1 MAQSQSVSARDF
13 VRLSLELHLFVLR
26 IMKEHSFFLE
36 IGFMPRDRDLARQ
49 AARFKEQFNLLLRE
63 AVFLANRNVS
73 NTVLSSGEVVTDK
86 TLQAEQRTIQ
96 LSGIGLDTELTVQE
110 QRLQPGLANP
120 GLEAA
125 VANLNQQTIGLT
137 QALIQFKTIILNRVL
152 DCTLFTVNFPLLIEH
167 IRREAIFYVEHLQRL
182 QRREQINLISELI
195 AEKAFWDR
203 IMKEHA
209 QFIAHLLDPT
219 EEALIDIA
227 DNFANRFNSLQ
238 NRVQRV
244 QQSIFGRLF
253 LGSLIR
259 DEREATR
266 EIRDFKAEATE
277 GLLACQI
284 RSIIIPLLGDH
295 VLREA
300 NHFLRILSS
309 PSSLL

>member
-1 MAQSQSVSARDF
+1 MAQSISARDF
-13 VRLSLELHLFVLR
+13 VRLSLELHLFFLR

-36 IGFMPRDRDLARQ
+36 IGFFQRDRDLAQQ
-49 AARFKEQFNLLLRE
+49 AAQFKDRYNLLLRE

-73 NTVLSSGEVVTDK
+73 DTVLSSGEVVTDK
-86 TLQAEQRTIQ
+86 TLRAEQRTSQ
-96 LSGIGLDTELTVQE
+96 LSGMLFDTELTMLE
-110 QRLQPGLANP
+110 QRLQPGIANP
-120 GLEAA
+120 ALEIT
-125 VANLNQQTIGLT
+125 VANFNQQVIAIT
-137 QALIQFKTIILNRVL
+137 QALIQFKTLVLNRVL

-167 IRREAIFYVEHLQRL
+167 IRREAIFYVEQLQRL
-182 QRREQINLISELI
+182 QQREQINLVEELI

-219 EEALIDIA
+219 EEALINTA
-227 DNFANRFNSLQ
+227 DNFADRFNSLQ
-238 NRVQRV
+238 KRVLRV
-244 QQSIFGRLF
+244 DQSIFGRWF
-253 LGSLIR
+253 IGSLVR

-266 EIRDFKAEATE
+266 EIRDFKAQATE
-277 GLLACQI
+277 GILACQI

-300 NHFLRILSS
+300 NHFLRILNN

>member
-1 MAQSQSVSARDF
+1 MAQSISARDF
-13 VRLSLELHLFVLR
+13 VRLSLELHLFFLR

-36 IGFMPRDRDLARQ
+36 IGFFQRDRDLAQQ
-49 AARFKEQFNLLLRE
+49 AAQFKDRYNLLLRE

-73 NTVLSSGEVVTDK
+73 DTVLSSGEVVTDK
-86 TLQAEQRTIQ
+86 TLRAEQRTSQ
-96 LSGIGLDTELTVQE
+96 LSGMLFDTELTMLE
-110 QRLQPGLANP
+110 QRLQPGIANP
-120 GLEAA
+120 ALEIT
-125 VANLNQQTIGLT
+125 VANFNQQVIAIT
-137 QALIQFKTIILNRVL
+137 QALIQFKTLVLNRVL

-167 IRREAIFYVEHLQRL
+167 IRREAIFYVEQLQRL
-182 QRREQINLISELI
+182 QQREQINLVEELI

-219 EEALIDIA
+219 EEALINTA
-227 DNFANRFNSLQ
+227 DNFADRFNSLQ
-238 NRVQRV
+238 KRVLMD
-244 QQSIFGRLF
+244 QSIFGRWF
-253 LGSLIR
+253 IGSLVR

-266 EIRDFKAEATE
+266 EIRDFKAQATE
-277 GLLACQI
+277 GILACQI

-300 NHFLRILSS
+300 NHFLRILNN